1 MQRSTSESHWHEYY
15 VLRLC
20 TSSGAWPRL
29 STSTAGGAAA
39 SAQVHSSSMRY
50 WSKNLTA
57 LLLVDSRS
65 FKPSGVDP
73 SCSAWQISDADAAAA
88 AMRGAC
94 TRRAAVMAGSSSNI
108 HMRIC
113 LWLLRTSESVA
124 PSGSAGK
131 RDLARPFP
139 WISQPSSKTRTHA
152 RKTPPHSLR
161 ALFAGTNGVVQNS
174 ARCAFKF
181 ATPGPL
187 CKCAAVQ
194 STRVKSVELKQ
205 AHG

>member
-29 STSTAGGAAA
+29 STSAAGGAAA

-113 LWLLRTSESVA
+113 LWLLRRASRGLGRKARSHFRPRGFHGSRSRAQKREHMLERHRHTPSALSSRGQTVLFKTA
-124 PSGSAGK
+124 P
-131 RDLARPFP
+131 
-139 WISQPSSKTRTHA
+139 
-152 RKTPPHSLR
+152 
-161 ALFAGTNGVVQNS
+161 GVRS
-174 ARCAFKF
+174 F